1 MTKKPPH
8 PSFVRLMRLAKMAT
22 ESTAAPV
29 ANDADLA
36 RLMNVSSQTMGNWK
50 KRGVSK
56 EGADAAEQVFSC
68 SSTFILFGDVAQT
81 DDVRKGFTNVRLA
94 SKTTT
99 PGLVYGW
106 NEVIKMFRDG
116 IEGALPD
123 VFSVEVGD
131 DSLSGRARRGDVV
144 TLCRSKAETVEGGD
158 GVLVRTS
165 NGAYMLRIYKPKGD
179 GTFMAEATNPAFLP
193 LHSEQ
198 DGLTVLA
205 VVTGV
210 PFCRWSA

>member
-1 MTKKPPH
+1 MDKKESH
-8 PSFVRLMRLAKMAT
+8 PSYARLFNLAKMAT
-22 ESTAAPV
+22 EKTPKPV
-29 ANDADLA
+29 EIDADLA
-36 RLMNVSSQTMGNWK
+36 RLLDVSAQTIGNWK
-50 KRGVSK
+50 TRGVSK
-56 EGADAAEQVFSC
+56 EGADIAERVLGC
-68 SSTFILFGDVAQT
+68 SSTFILLGDTVQMDEAS
-81 DDVRKGFTNVRLA
+81 KGFTNVRLA

-144 TLCRSKAETVEGGD
+144 TLCRSKSDTVEGGD
-158 GVLVRTS
+158 GVLVRTA

-179 GTFMAEATNPAFLP
+179 GTFIAEATNPAFLP
-193 LHSEQ
+193 LHSVQ

-210 PFCRWSA
+210 PYCRWSS